1 MPSGGGHIINA
12 HQGID
17 QLGRLSLRKTMSLI
31 YDTNG
36 LNWLDALAVA
46 VFLTAWLW
54 LGWRI
59 GHPSAA
65 RPSVTVLMSDYR
77 LQWMEVMVTRQ
88 PRIFDA
94 QTMMSL
100 RQSTSFFAST
110 CLLAMGGLLALIGN
124 VELLSGLATRLTNM
138 ENSSA
143 VLQNKLFLALF
154 MLGNAFL
161 KFVWANRV
169 FGYCSIVMGAVP
181 NDPENPQAMPLAMK
195 AGKLNGRAAM
205 NFNAGLRSMYF
216 ALCALAWL
224 GGALV
229 LLVGVAVTAWVVWSC
244 EFSSASREIILDR
257 NSDTR
262 S

>member
-1 MPSGGGHIINA
+1 MNLFNA
-12 HQGID
+12 TH
-17 QLGRLSLRKTMSLI
+17 
-31 YDTNG
+31 G
-36 LNWLDALAVA
+36 LDWLDAIAVA
-46 VFLTAWLW
+46 VFLATWLW

-94 QTMMSL
+94 QIMMSL

-124 VELLSGLATRLTNM
+124 VDLLGGIAMRLTSI
-138 ENSSA
+138 EFSNS
-143 VLQNKLFLALF
+143 VLQTKLFLSLF

-161 KFVWANRV
+161 KFVWSNRV
-169 FGYCSIVMGAVP
+169 FGYCSVVMGAVP
-181 NDPENPQAMPLAMK
+181 DDPDNPQSMPLALK

-229 LLVGVAVTAWVVWSC
+229 LLVGVAVTAWVVWSR
-244 EFSSASREIILDR
+244 EFSSASREIILGG
-257 NSDTR
+257 DTK

>member
-1 MPSGGGHIINA
+1 
-12 HQGID
+12 
-17 QLGRLSLRKTMSLI
+17 MSLM
-31 YDTNG
+31 NNMHG

-46 VFLTAWLW
+46 VFLAVWLW

-65 RPSVTVLMSDYR
+65 RPSVTVLMSGYR

-94 QTMMSL
+94 QIMMSL

-124 VELLSGLATRLTNM
+124 VEALRGVATNLSSLESGT
-138 ENSSA
+138 A
-143 VLQNKLFLALF
+143 VLQIKLFLVLF

-169 FGYCSIVMGAVP
+169 FGYCSVVMGAVP
-181 NDPENPQAMPLAMK
+181 DDPDNPQTMPLAMK
-195 AGKLNGRAAM
+195 AGKLNARAAM

-216 ALCALAWL
+216 ALCALVWL

-229 LLVGVAVTAWVVWSC
+229 LLVGVAVTAWVVWSR

-257 NSDTR
+257 NSDTK

>member
-1 MPSGGGHIINA
+1 MNLLDATH
-12 HQGID
+12 
-17 QLGRLSLRKTMSLI
+17 
-31 YDTNG
+31 G
-36 LNWLDALAVA
+36 LDWLDALAVA
-46 VFLTAWLW
+46 VFLAAWLW

-65 RPSVTVLMSDYR
+65 RPSVTVLMSNYR

-94 QTMMSL
+94 QIMMSL

-124 VELLSGLATRLTNM
+124 VDLLDGIAQRLTSL
-138 ENSSA
+138 ETTSA
-143 VLQNKLFLALF
+143 VLQTKLFLALF

-169 FGYCSIVMGAVP
+169 FGYCSVVMGAVP
-181 NDPENPQAMPLAMK
+181 DDPDNPQSMPLALK

-224 GGALV
+224 GGAVV
-229 LLVGVAVTAWVVWSC
+229 LLIGVAVTAWVVWSR

-257 NSDTR
+257 SGDTTR
-262 S
+262 

>member
-1 MPSGGGHIINA
+1 
-12 HQGID
+12 
-17 QLGRLSLRKTMSLI
+17 MSLLNA
-31 YDTNG
+31 TQG

-46 VFLTAWLW
+46 VFLAVWLW

-77 LQWMEVMVTRQ
+77 LQWMKVMVTRQ

-94 QTMMSL
+94 QIMMSL
-100 RQSTSFFAST
+100 RQSTSFFASA

-124 VELLSGLATRLTNM
+124 VEPLGGVATRLTNV

-143 VLQNKLFLALF
+143 VLQTKLFLALF

-161 KFVWANRV
+161 KFVWSNRV
-169 FGYCSIVMGAVP
+169 FGYCSVVMGAVP
-181 NDPENPQAMPLAMK
+181 DDPANPRTMPLAMK
-195 AGKLNGRAAM
+195 AGQLNARAAM

-224 GGALV
+224 GGAVV
-229 LLVGVAVTAWVVWSC
+229 LLIGVSVTAWVVWSR

-257 NSDTR
+257 SSDTK

>member
-1 MPSGGGHIINA
+1 MNLFNA
-12 HQGID
+12 TH
-17 QLGRLSLRKTMSLI
+17 
-31 YDTNG
+31 G
-36 LNWLDALAVA
+36 LDWLDAIAVA
-46 VFLTAWLW
+46 VFLATWLW

-65 RPSVTVLMSDYR
+65 RPSVTVLMSAYR

-94 QTMMSL
+94 QIVMSL
-100 RQSTSFFAST
+100 RQSTSFFASA
-110 CLLAMGGLLALIGN
+110 CLLAMGGLLAMIGN
-124 VELLSGLATRLTNM
+124 VDLLGGIALRLTSL
-138 ENSSA
+138 EASAA
-143 VLQNKLFLALF
+143 VLQTKLLLSLF

-161 KFVWANRV
+161 KFVWSNRV
-169 FGYCSIVMGAVP
+169 FGYCSVVMGAVP
-181 NDPENPQAMPLAMK
+181 DDPENPQAMPLALK

-216 ALCALAWL
+216 APCALAWL

-229 LLVGVAVTAWVVWSC
+229 LLVGVAVTAWVVWSR
-244 EFSSASREIILDR
+244 EFSSASREIILGRDG
-257 NSDTR
+257 DTK